1 MEDRIRDNFKGR
13 RAGAF
18 MHDEFED
25 DQEEMMATKTWKD
38 MEGLECCLM
47 KTRLWR
53 IIWTKWRMG
62 LRRQGTTILRRR
74 ATT

>member
-25 DQEEMMATKTWKD
+25 DQEEMMEMRRKR
-38 MEGLECCLM
+38 LEM
-47 KTRLWR
+47 
-53 IIWTKWRMG
+53 
-62 LRRQGTTILRRR
+62 LRDQGVEE
-74 ATT
+74 